1 MQKLKSCKG
10 DWVLAVEEDKVK
22 FGITESD
29 FEITA
34 MSKEKFKA
42 TIREKIDYH
51 VVQSLN
57 NIAENHSK
65 SEKLINYEFKR
76 KAYLTDRRFT
86 KEDVQILFSLRT
98 KMFDCKTNFQNQYK
112 DDLTCRVCKAIT
124 SVENEDHLLLCE
136 ELNNKKYDVQF
147 SDVFGNTDQQ
157 YNAVIAFKQVLRRRK
172 VYFDIF
178 NNSSS

>member
-1 MQKLKSCKG
+1 MLGQLETVGWLKS
-10 DWVLAVEEDKVK
+10 LE
-22 FGITESD
+22 
-29 FEITA
+29 
-34 MSKEKFKA
+34 
-42 TIREKIDYH
+42 
-51 VVQSLN
+51 
-57 NIAENHSK
+57 
-65 SEKLINYEFKR
+65 
-76 KAYLTDRRFT
+76 
-86 KEDVQILFSLRT
+86 
-98 KMFDCKTNFQNQYK
+98 FQNQYK

>member
-1 MQKLKSCKG
+1 MLGQLETVGWLKS
-10 DWVLAVEEDKVK
+10 LE
-22 FGITESD
+22 
-29 FEITA
+29 
-34 MSKEKFKA
+34 
-42 TIREKIDYH
+42 
-51 VVQSLN
+51 
-57 NIAENHSK
+57 
-65 SEKLINYEFKR
+65 
-76 KAYLTDRRFT
+76 
-86 KEDVQILFSLRT
+86 
-98 KMFDCKTNFQNQYK
+98 FQNQYK

-178 NNSSS
+178 NNSSSWWPSCVSLTVTVVLIIYMYYMDLNIYIKLHGNWIISENLQIQKVIFNWMNYQST